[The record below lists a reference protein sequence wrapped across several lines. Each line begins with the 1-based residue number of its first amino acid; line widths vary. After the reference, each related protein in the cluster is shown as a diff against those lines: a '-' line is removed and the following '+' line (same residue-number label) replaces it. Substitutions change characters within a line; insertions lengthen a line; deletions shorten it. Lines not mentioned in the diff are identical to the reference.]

1 MKKTLLLFT
10 IVLLFISCGKDNTNS
25 NDEIPQWLKEQ
36 IAQDEATVKT
46 DPKLMQNYGAWL
58 SYEFNG
64 EIYYEYDNPLSSLS
78 RNPYSRD
85 GVRINM
91 TVAPFTN
98 YEQDKCC
105 EKFVWIAPNYKPLK

>member
-1 MKKTLLLFT
+1 
-10 IVLLFISCGKDNTNS
+10 
-25 NDEIPQWLKEQ
+25 
-36 IAQDEATVKT
+36 
-46 DPKLMQNYGAWL
+46 MQNYGAWL

-78 RNPYSRD
+78 RNPYSHD
-85 GVRINM
+85 GVSVNM

-105 EKFVWIAPNYKPLK
+105 EKFVWIATNYKPLK